1 MAMEKLER
9 VMWSL
14 RKAFPNQK
22 KISNLNLRRVI
33 DVECGI
39 CTATYKRNRKALL
52 RQGWIK
58 IKGKKCFILTNKDLV
73 SSNSPEFVIDKQPR
87 AEEDVEEV
95 EEANAEE
102 REDNRSEEEKEA
114 DLIVNRL

>member
-1 MAMEKLER
+1 MCWPREDIMSMEKLER

-58 IKGKKCFILTNKDLV
+58 IKGKKCFILTNKDLT
-73 SSNSPEFVIDKQPR
+73 SSNAPEYVIPEQAR
-87 AEEDVEEV
+87 AEPDVDE
-95 EEANAEE
+95 NPD
-102 REDNRSEEEKEA
+102 EDNRSEEEKVA
-114 DLIVNRL
+114 DMMV